1 MAINALISLDN
12 RQKIFF
18 HNISS
23 TYFLKNI
30 NNLQIVFSAL
40 LAMAL
45 AMPEPEA
52 APEAEAAPDA
62 DAAAHYYGYYGWGW
76 PYRYHYGYPYYYG
89 HYAHHWWGKRSA
101 EEEPELLRHRRSADA
116 LPAPRPAP
124 RNGLSGPAPGPDAS
138 PEAAPKADADAAAWY
153 YAHYGYYPYHY
164 YGYPYHYGHYWYGK
178 RSAEE
183 PEEQRHRRSADYD
196 YVDYVDQQNVAKRS
210 ADPAPAPNA
219 SPDAAPEADADP
231 AAWYYAY
238 YGHYPY
244 YSYGYHYPY
253 YWYGRR

>member
-1 MAINALISLDN
+1 MGKL
-12 RQKIFF
+12 
-18 HNISS
+18 
-23 TYFLKNI
+23 
-30 NNLQIVFSAL
+30 IVFSAL

-45 AMPEPEA
+45 AMPEP
-52 APEAEAAPDA
+52 EAAPDA

-101 EEEPELLRHRRSADA
+101 EEEPEYDLQRHRGSADA
-116 LPAPRPAP
+116 L
-124 RNGLSGPAPGPDAS
+124 

-153 YAHYGYYPYHY
+153 YHHYGYYPYHY
-164 YGYPYHYGHYWYGK
+164 GYYYPYYYGHHWYGK

-183 PEEQRHRRSADYD
+183 EPQDYE
-196 YVDYVDQQNVAKRS
+196 YVDQQHVSKRS

-238 YGHYPY
+238 YGHCPY